1 MKKQRVRQA
10 RSENRCQQILRAAL
24 SCFSRLGFEET
35 TIEEIRRRSGAS
47 SGSIYHHFKSKDE
60 LGAAVYLEGLIDYQ
74 TGFVEELERNG
85 NARDGLFAIV
95 RFHLGWVA
103 GHADWARYL
112 FKMRRAEFMT
122 TRETD
127 IRGQNKIFLKRV
139 AAWFKPYIQD
149 GTLRDLHPELYTA
162 LIFGPCQEFARHWLA
177 GRMRTKVGEAG
188 EQIGRAVWRA
198 LAAPSGTAQIAA
210 TEKPED

>member
-10 RSENRCQQILRAAL
+10 RSESRRQQILQAAL

-35 TIEEIRRRSGAS
+35 TIEGIRQRSGAS

-74 TGFVEELERNG
+74 AGFVEELERHG
-85 NARDGLFAIV
+85 DAKAGLFAIV

-103 GHADWARYL
+103 EHADWARYL

-127 IRGQNKIFLKRV
+127 IKGQNKEFIKRV
-139 AAWFKPYIQD
+139 AFWFKPYIQN

-177 GRMRTKVGEAG
+177 GRMRTEVGEAS

-198 LAAPSGTAQIAA
+198 LAVTDT
-210 TEKPED
+210 TED